1 MPLDALTAAR
11 YNPAKEDEFMF
22 LNILMAL
29 ALLTVLGTLI
39 LGMINLTKTGE
50 EALLKSNKLMRIRI
64 MAQGVAIA
72 VLFIAIWAKKNAGG

>member
-1 MPLDALTAAR
+1 
-11 YNPAKEDEFMF
+11 MF

-64 MAQGVAIA
+64 VAQGAAIA